1 MKHLL
6 VIAFLC
12 GFTTAQAGSYA
23 YQQGE
28 SMQFGWLSSDMFT
41 FFSASNT
48 VMKVSTKSVDNIDSH
63 NSAIWMKGWAFASY
77 ATFYS
82 FYPYDIHHR
91 IDNTPYSSIPVS
103 FTNQIQTSNRSTEHL
118 ASYDYMTAQGTSTSD
133 ALSLNFTHL
142 GCIMRIAA
150 YIPEGKTYTSLSLT
164 TKDNTSWFA
173 TEATVNATNNTMTT
187 TATASTATL
196 SLSDVAVATDDY
208 LTAYI
213 MMAPADL
220 TGKTLALTLTAS
232 DGSVLQA
239 YITGCNMQ
247 QGRVYSIT
255 LGTDNYFRLQP
266 ASYQGDAISP
276 NYQQSL
282 TEGFDEPTDNQIT
295 EVAAYAPDFMA
306 DAENKMVAVL
316 LGDVNVDGVVDVTD
330 AVIVINHYQA
340 RTTEE
345 LDFNIADVNGDG
357 EIDVTDAVGIINI
370 YQNKQ

>member
-1 MKHLL
+1 MLCNINIFYILFMK
-6 VIAFLC
+6 IR
-12 GFTTAQAGSYA
+12 
-23 YQQGE
+23 
-28 SMQFGWLSSDMFT
+28 
-41 FFSASNT
+41 
-48 VMKVSTKSVDNIDSH
+48 SV
-63 NSAIWMKGWAFASY
+63 
-77 ATFYS
+77 
-82 FYPYDIHHR
+82 YD
-91 IDNTPYSSIPVS
+91 
-103 FTNQIQTSNRSTEHL
+103 F
-118 ASYDYMTAQGTSTSD
+118 
-133 ALSLNFTHL
+133 LNFKIF
-142 GCIMRIAA
+142 C
-150 YIPEGKTYTSLSLT
+150 EKKDKSLT

-266 ASYQGDAISP
+266 ASYQGDAISQ